1 MSGFK
6 INFELKKQLD
16 EIAPFSEEGSYSLS
30 WFGLTDGLLWI
41 TAGDK
46 TVYEYSDA
54 ALKEWGGDTRY
65 NDYYLSRFL
74 EDFLDIFEKIA
85 QPVSKE
91 LYDSVEDF
99 EERSDNRLE
108 RLFNNE
114 DDPEFDR
121 LYDEYLE
128 QKAWFNDR
136 VFDSGHLRGGPL
148 IGCFRYEDKLKFYW
162 NSDYT
167 LDGGKSIWTAP
178 RGSFEMPYDYFV
190 DEVKRFFAEFHQ
202 KMDEQIKQALDKDW
216 GEIAIDKEYLV
227 RENAERKIGFSKKL
241 SQL

>member
-6 INFELKKQLD
+6 INFELKTDLN
-16 EIAPFSEEGSYSLS
+16 EIAPFGEKGRYSLS

-74 EDFLDIFEKIA
+74 EDFSDIFGKIS

-99 EERSDNRLE
+99 EELSQNLLDDIPD
-108 RLFNNE
+108 

-121 LYDEYLE
+121 LYDEYLAKRE
-128 QKAWFNDR
+128 WFADR
-136 VFDSGHLRGGPL
+136 IFDSGHLKGGPI
-148 IGCFRYEDKLKFYW
+148 IGCFRCDDKLKFYW
-162 NSDYT
+162 NGDVP
-167 LDGGKSIWTAP
+167 LENGESIWTSP
-178 RGSFEMPYDYFV
+178 RGSFEMPYCVFV
-190 DEVKRFFAEFHQ
+190 TEVKRFLAEFYA
-202 KMDEQIKQALDKDW
+202 KMDEQIKRALKKDW
-216 GEIAIDKEYLV
+216 GEIKVDKEYLV
-227 RENAERKIGFSKKL
+227 LENAERKIGFDQKL
-241 SQL
+241 ALL